1 MTRANF
7 TKTVRASAALSLV
20 VFVGKLLTSP
30 PGLAAAPGS
39 GGDDASRI
47 QQGFAIAPVPLNLKG
62 KNVALVGLGSYL
74 VNALGDCNGCHT
86 SGGPPNFNYLGG
98 HNPYFLLQ
106 GPTMTDPANYLAG
119 GADFGTA
126 LPFNVPPG
134 SAYGNYLGPDIV
146 TRNLTPDKN
155 GLPEGG
161 MTLAE
166 FKEILR
172 TGVDMDKI
180 HPTCIS
186 PTGGPG
192 GTPTPANCIPP
203 PVNGAL
209 LQIMPWPVFHN
220 LSDGDIDAIYEYL
233 SAIPCIDNTTSTPP
247 AGAPNELRNDCGNG
261 APPKHGGSTESNHQ
275 EPGSHGAAGR
285 SPMHRGN

>member
-1 MTRANF
+1 
-7 TKTVRASAALSLV
+7 
-20 VFVGKLLTSP
+20 
-30 PGLAAAPGS
+30 
-39 GGDDASRI
+39 
-47 QQGFAIAPVPLNLKG
+47 
-62 KNVALVGLGSYL
+62 
-74 VNALGDCNGCHT
+74 
-86 SGGPPNFNYLGG
+86 
-98 HNPYFLLQ
+98 
-106 GPTMTDPANYLAG
+106 MTDPANYLAG

-134 SAYGNYLGPDIV
+134 LAYGNYRGPDIV

-172 TGVDMDKI
+172 TGADMDNI

-186 PTGGPG
+186 PTGGPS
-192 GTPTPANCIPP
+192 GTPTPAYCIPP

-261 APPKHGGSTESNHQ
+261 APPKHARSTESIDH
-275 EPGSHGAAGR
+275 ELGSHGAAGR
-285 SPMHRGN
+285 SPMHRGD